1 MVPPGNGLGL
11 YLSGREP
18 VRYIDLLIIYVVI
31 LGLGLALWRLAE

>member
-1 MVPPGNGLGL
+1 
-11 YLSGREP
+11 